1 MALCKNESYFPSNS
15 GATGEKSPRLPTSL
29 LYRYNIQRRL
39 RLFYGGACEIYVQY
53 VAHPSRGGGGG
64 GGEGDGDRER
74 ERERGEKEK
83 KKKEGNHGTWTHSG
97 IMPTTRVVHAEKN
110 AC

>member
-1 MALCKNESYFPSNS
+1 MAVRAKFMCNMWRIRAE
-15 GATGEKSPRLPTSL
+15 E
-29 LYRYNIQRRL
+29 
-39 RLFYGGACEIYVQY
+39 E
-53 VAHPSRGGGGG
+53 
-64 GGEGDGDRER
+64 EEEER